1 MSAPPVDGFIEQD
14 ACATITRW
22 SAAAAAL
29 FGWPEAEAIGMRSHM
44 LVPERNRA
52 RHDMALETFLRS
64 SAREVQR
71 QEFTALHRDGH
82 EFRAEFDISLEER
95 GGMPFVAALARAIT
109 PDARTEAAFR
119 QGGEQ
124 YRAILDQIQ
133 DGCCVVDR
141 SKPIDQRSLYAI
153 VED

>member
-1 MSAPPVDGFIEQD
+1 MRAPPVDGFIEQD

-52 RHDMALETFLRS
+52 RHDTALETFLRS

-133 DGCCVVDR
+133 DGCCVVDL